1 MPRFATAATVVLSL
15 GLCLPEAGMAAS
27 RLSFEDL
34 LANLKSPNAKT
45 REKAAL
51 ELGKSRRREAIGP
64 LSQLVRDPEVKVR
77 MRIVRALRELRDVA
91 AVPALVTS
99 LGDGEPRIREEA
111 IGTLVEIY
119 AETDRTGPIGRFLNS
134 FSDEMDRSS
143 VPPYV
148 RVDPSV
154 HEALAR
160 TLRDESGHIREEA
173 AYALGILDGRSAL
186 RDLTTALQ
194 DPDPEVR
201 AAAAT
206 AIGKLG
212 TTEDGRALIPL
223 LADEASAVRLRVL
236 HALGVLK
243 VTAAGPALREMYE
256 AHRKRELGRRV
267 LATLSRIGDPAQTDL
282 FQQLVQER
290 DPDNKRLAVEGLG
303 RLADPARLDAFK
315 KDYQR
320 EKNDDVRLAYAFAL
334 TRLGDRAFLD
344 TLVLTLPSRTLGK
357 RSRGYIMEM
366 GPEMLP
372 DLYTYLADPD
382 SDVRA
387 ALCEIMGAMGDPAAI
402 DRLTPLLGDPSS
414 SVADRA
420 NRAVERLRRGSSLR
434 ANNARN

>member
-1 MPRFATAATVVLSL
+1 MPRFAAAIAFAVCL
-15 GLCLPEAGMAAS
+15 GLSWPEAGWAA
-27 RLSFEDL
+27 RGLSFDDL
-34 LANLKSPNAKT
+34 VANLKSPNADT
-45 REKAAL
+45 REKAVA
-51 ELGKSRRREAIGP
+51 ELGESRRREAIAP
-64 LSQLVRDPEVKVR
+64 LSVLVRDPEVKVR
-77 MRIVRALRELRDVA
+77 MRLVRALRELRDVA
-91 AVPALVTS
+91 GVPALVTS
-99 LGDGEPRIREEA
+99 LGDGDPGIRDEA

-160 TLRDESGHIREEA
+160 TLRDESGEIRENA

-194 DPDPEVR
+194 DPDPDVR
-201 AAAAT
+201 AAAAA

-212 TTEDGRALIPL
+212 TTDDGRVLIPL
-223 LADEASAVRLRVL
+223 LADESTAVKLRVL

-256 AHRKRELGRRV
+256 SNRKREIGRRV
-267 LATLSRIGDPAQTDL
+267 LATLSRIGDPSQADL
-282 FQQLVQER
+282 FQQLVTER
-290 DPDNKRLAVEGLG
+290 DPENKRLAVEGLG
-303 RLADPARLDAFK
+303 RLADPARMDAFK

-320 EKNDDVRLAYAFAL
+320 EKHDGVRLAYAFAL

-357 RSRGYIMEM
+357 RSRGYIMEL
-366 GPEMLP
+366 GRDMLP
-372 DLYTYLADPD
+372 DLYGYLGDPD

-387 ALCEIMGAMGDPAAI
+387 SLCEIMGAIGDPAAI

-414 SVADRA
+414 GVADRA
-420 NRAVERLRRGSSLR
+420 NRAVERLRRGRSLQ
-434 ANNARN
+434 ADNARS